1 MRQSTILK
9 SVILATVAATA
20 VVAQPPASGFLD
32 VFMVRVKPDKRPLF
46 DAVAKKVA
54 AANRQHKGDAW
65 VAYETV
71 YGESDVVYFVSVRN
85 NYAGIDEGQK
95 AFMGALGTGAEKM
108 LAEMDSYAINSRGEI
123 RTRRPDLSSN
133 LPADNA
139 ALNAIVGKARYLR
152 IVTVRV
158 RPGRGPEF
166 EGELR
171 AIKQAQERQSPGV
184 VSTISQSAA
193 GQTLGTY
200 YITNFGAS
208 FAELAP
214 AKSLPDLLGAGGF
227 RDFNKVS
234 ADTTIAAEIMIA
246 RWLPELSNP
255 PAEIAAADPAFWN
268 PKPAPAPAKAKPA
281 EKK

>member
-20 VVAQPPASGFLD
+20 VVAQPTASGYLD
-32 VFMVRVKPDKRPLF
+32 VFMVRVKPDKRPQF
-46 DAVAKKVA
+46 DAVAKRVA
-54 AANRQHKGDAW
+54 AANRQNKGDRW
-65 VAYETV
+65 VAYETA
-71 YGESDVVYFVSVRN
+71 YGENDVVYFVSVRN
-85 NYAGIDEGQK
+85 DFAAIDEGQK
-95 AFMGALGTGAEKM
+95 SFMGALGAGAEKM

-166 EGELR
+166 EAELR
-171 AIKQAQERQSPGV
+171 AIKQVRERQSPGE
-184 VSTISQSAA
+184 VSTISQAVA
-193 GQTLGTY
+193 GQPLGTY

-208 FAELAP
+208 FADLATV
-214 AKSLPDLLGAGGF
+214 KSVQDLLGPAGF
-227 RDFNKVS
+227 RDFNRVS
-234 ADTTIAAEIMIA
+234 ADTTIAAEIVIA
-246 RWLPELSNP
+246 RWRPDLSNP
-255 PAEIAAADPAFWN
+255 PADIAAADPAFWN
-268 PKPAPAPAKAKPA
+268 PKPAPAPKAKPA